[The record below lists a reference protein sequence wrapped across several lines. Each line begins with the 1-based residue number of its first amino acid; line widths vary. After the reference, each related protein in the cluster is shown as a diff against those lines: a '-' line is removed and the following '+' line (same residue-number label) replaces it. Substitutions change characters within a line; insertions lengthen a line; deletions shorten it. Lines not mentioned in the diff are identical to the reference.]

1 MADRPD
7 LGDLWRSAMAANMR
21 YYEAWGRIATEW
33 LHDLAEVGRGLQAG
47 PAGHASAEGQASSG
61 QPAHSVAVLQ
71 APLPAAGRAATELA
85 RKDAVPSAA
94 LVLEA
99 SVGEDATGAFLVEN
113 QLGRPV
119 ETPLVADQV
128 IEPGG
133 AALPVSLQFDPAVV
147 SLAPEERCVVRVRL
161 TISEAFAPGT
171 DYRTVIRGP
180 DLPGTSI
187 PVVLRRAEPTASTA
201 DHGTAAS
208 ARRPHVTDDESG

>member
-7 LGDLWRSAMAANMR
+7 LGEMWRGAVAANMR
-21 YYEAWGRIATEW
+21 YYEAWGRIVTEW
-33 LHDLAEVGRGLQAG
+33 FRDLTEVGRGLQAG
-47 PAGHASAEGQASSG
+47 PGGHGSLAAQASSG
-61 QPAHSVAVLQ
+61 QPARSVAVLQ
-71 APLPAAGRAATELA
+71 APLAAAGRAATEA
-85 RKDAVPSAA
+85 AHNAAVPSAA

-99 SVGEDATGAFLVEN
+99 GVGEDATGAFLVEN

-119 ETPLVADQV
+119 ETPLVADQL
-128 IEPGG
+128 IGAGG
-133 AALPVSLQFDPAVV
+133 AALPVHLQFDPAVV

-161 TISEAFAPGT
+161 TIPEAFAAGT

-201 DHGTAAS
+201 DQAT
-208 ARRPHVTDDESG
+208 DESG